1 MEINEIAQHRQFA
14 TPILSPAVYTD
25 SYEWKLGVR
34 MYLNGVEGGNGRYV
48 SAFVHMMEGE
58 YDDLLDWPFVGRI
71 TLSILDQSGAR
82 YRTDISRIVQAKP
95 NLMSFKK
102 PIDTVSSVGYGF
114 EMFASIADVFGPSYV
129 KNDKLF
135 LKIEFSF

>member
-34 MYLNGVEGGNGRYV
+34 MYLNGVEGGSGRYV
-48 SAFVHMMEGE
+48 AIFVHMMKGE
-58 YDDLLDWPFVGRI
+58 YDDLLEWPFVGRI
-71 TLSILDQSGAR
+71 TLSILDQSDAR

-95 NLMSFKK
+95 NLMPFQK

-114 EMFASIADVFGPSYV
+114 EMFAPIADVFGRSYV

>member
-34 MYLNGVEGGNGRYV
+34 MYLNGVEGGSGRYV
-48 SAFVHMMEGE
+48 AIFVHMMKGE

-82 YRTDISRIVQAKP
+82 YRTHISRIVQAKP
-95 NLMSFKK
+95 NLMSFQQPTDAISSTGCGLVNFA
-102 PIDTVSSVGYGF
+102 PIP
-114 EMFASIADVFGPSYV
+114 EVFGPRYV